1 MNDTISRTVAIEV
14 INSILN
20 LDPPNSE
27 FGKGCRAGLRKA
39 RDILGWEEVE
49 AHTKNLSQIA
59 HCDEFICEKC
69 GIHLKG
75 WVRVKTEE
83 YEDGY
88 NDNALYEYEFEYC
101 PNCGYKTEEA
111 KQ

>member
-1 MNDTISRTVAIEV
+1 MNDTISRTAAIEF
-14 INSILN
+14 INSILK

-69 GIHLKG
+69 GIHLTG
-75 WVRVKTEE
+75 WVRVKIEE

-88 NDNALYEYEFEYC
+88 NDNALYEFEYC
-101 PNCGYKTEEA
+101 PDCGYKTEEA
-111 KQ
+111 GQ